1 MGDYSQ
7 ADRAFRVDT
16 PLGEDEL
23 LLEGFSGAE
32 QVSAPFQYTLEMLSK
47 DDSIAP
53 TDLLGQPVSVA
64 VRLADGSD
72 RFFHGLVNRFLQL
85 GKSEELTSYQAEVVP
100 WLWLLSLTQDCRIF
114 QQRSVP
120 DIIKEIFSKYSNADF
135 EVKLV
140 GSYSAR
146 EYCVQYRESDLNFVS
161 RLMEE
166 EGIYYFFQHS
176 AGGHK
181 LTLVD
186 DASMIDP
193 CPVQSTFEVATTPD
207 DFLEEDV
214 IIELQREH
222 VVKTE
227 RVTLRDYDYLK
238 PSNDL
243 EATDGSD
250 AGGEIYDYPGRYV
263 ELAQGESYVTLLLQE
278 RGAKQEVVR
287 GASSCRTLTTGC
299 SFDLTGYYLDDANQ
313 TYFVVGVSHA
323 ARGGGYRSGKP
334 DSEYSNHFECVPTM
348 VPYRPPRVAKKPVVK
363 GPQTAVVV
371 GPSGEEI
378 YTDSDGHG
386 RVKVQFHWDRLGAKD
401 ENSSC
406 WVRVSSAWAGKN
418 WGGIHLP
425 RIGQEVIIDHQEGDP
440 DRPIITG
447 RVYNADQV
455 PPYKLPANKTQSGIK
470 SRSSKDGTSANF
482 NEIRMEDK
490 KGSELLY
497 VHAEKDKSVVIEND
511 RTESVGHDESI
522 SIGNDRSES
531 VGNNESI
538 TIGKNRTESVGAD
551 ESITIGAN
559 RSVSVSKNETIDVGQ
574 NRSEG
579 VGKNEDVSVGEKRS
593 HNVGKDDTLNVG
605 NNLGVSAGDSIMM
618 KTGRAS
624 ITMKKN
630 GDIVIKG
637 KNINIQGS
645 GKIQVKA
652 SSDVNIKGSKVTN
665 N

>member
-7 ADRAFRVDT
+7 VDRAFRVDT

-32 QVSAPFQYTLEMLSK
+32 QVSAPFQYTLEMLSEN
-47 DDSIAP
+47 DSIAP
-53 TDLLGQPVSVA
+53 ADLLGQPVSVA

-72 RFFHGLVNRFLQL
+72 RFFHGIVCRFLQL

-100 WLWLLSLTQDCRIF
+100 WLWLLSLTRDCRIF
-114 QQRSVP
+114 QQKSVP
-120 DIIKEIFSKYSNADF
+120 DIIKEIFGKYSNADF

-146 EYCVQYRESDLNFVS
+146 EYCVQYRESDLDFVS

-176 AGGHK
+176 TGGHR

-193 CPVQSTFEVATTPD
+193 CPVQSTFELATTPD

-250 AGGEIYDYPGRYV
+250 AGGELYDFPGRYL
-263 ELAQGESYVTLLLQE
+263 ELSQGESYATLLLQE
-278 RGAKQEVVR
+278 RGAKQELVR
-287 GASSCRTLTTGC
+287 GTSSCRTLTTGY
-299 SFDLTGYYLDDANQ
+299 SFDLTGYYLEDANQ

-323 ARGGGYRSGKP
+323 ASGGGYRSGKP
-334 DSEYSNHFECVPTM
+334 DTEYSNHFECVPTK
-348 VPYRPPRVAKKPVVK
+348 VPYRPPRTAKKPVVK

-386 RVKVQFHWDRLGAKD
+386 RVKVQFHWDRLGAND

-406 WVRVSSAWAGKN
+406 WVRVSSTWAGKN
-418 WGGIHLP
+418 WGGIYLP
-425 RIGQEVIIDHQEGDP
+425 RIGQEVIVDHQEGDP

-447 RVYNADQV
+447 RVYNAEQT
-455 PPYKLPANKTQSGIK
+455 PPYSLPSDKTQSGIK
-470 SRSSKDGTSANF
+470 SRSSKGGGSGNF

-497 VHAEKDKSVVIEND
+497 VHAEKDKQVLVEND

-538 TIGKNRTESVGAD
+538 TIGKNRNESVGAD

-559 RSVSVSKNETIDVGQ
+559 RSVSVTKNETVDVGQ
-574 NRSEG
+574 MRNETVGKSEDLTVAENRSHG
-579 VGKNEDVSVGEKRS
+579 VGKNDTLDVGKKLAI
-593 HNVGKDDTLNVG
+593 NVG
-605 NNLGVSAGDSIMM
+605 DSVVIR
-618 KTGRAS
+618 TGQAS
-624 ITMKKN
+624 LTMKKN
-630 GDIVIKG
+630 GDI
-637 KNINIQGS
+637 Q
-645 GKIQVKA
+645 
-652 SSDVNIKGSKVTN
+652 IKGSKVTN